1 MRSGLTVRDLL
12 AAEPLRHAALAGGAS
27 GLDASVAEIGLV
39 TSGRELTGLGPGAG
53 CVLDVAA
60 RAPAPGDGVP
70 GGAAAGGLVYRQHL
84 VEVICR
90 RLHANGGRLLVVAG
104 PDGPGTQPVPA
115 STGRLADRLGIP
127 VVIAV
132 TASAPA
138 LTAELLGLV
147 HAPGITLARAAA
159 AAARRLP
166 GTGGALERVL
176 PALDQILSARCAAII
191 PDGTVIAGAT
201 PRVAHVRLPAHPAT
215 VAERAGEAGL
225 ALAPV
230 LGADGSVAFWLAAES
245 GRAGPVWSDTAGV
258 VLGMAAGYVAGR
270 NAMDQLAAE
279 RDARYLSG
287 LLTELLEADDPIPA
301 HLGERAAKAG
311 WRLDGWHCGI
321 YLTELAAATG
331 RPALLSASERA
342 RLTDSL
348 AAAGLAS
355 PLIERGDGW
364 VTWVTTAREPAAG
377 QGRDQIAALRQAL
390 ASYHSAQS
398 VPAVAAGVGSPAVGV
413 SGLAASVAE
422 ARQAAMVASASH
434 QPGTVRDAD
443 RLGVGRLLLGWYG
456 SAAFRDHALHL
467 LDPLLR
473 ADGGEQL
480 LETLE
485 TYLDTGGAPTETA
498 ARLGL
503 HRNTVA
509 QRIRRAET
517 ELSVSF
523 ANPDE
528 RLAVHLACRA
538 LRLGHLPS

>member
-1 MRSGLTVRDLL
+1 MRAALTVRDLL
-12 AAEPLRHAALAGGAS
+12 AAEPLRQATLAGGGA
-27 GLDASVAEIGLV
+27 GLDASISEIGLV
-39 TSGRELTGLGPGAG
+39 TTGRELQALGPGAG
-53 CVLDVAA
+53 CVLDVAGGVP
-60 RAPAPGDGVP
+60 APAAPSGAG
-70 GGAAAGGLVYRQHL
+70 GGAAGGPVYRQHL
-84 VEVICR
+84 VEIICR
-90 RLHANGGRLLVVAG
+90 RLHANGGRLLVVAATDAR
-104 PDGPGTQPVPA
+104 PAPA

-127 VVIAV
+127 VVIAAA
-132 TASAPA
+132 ASAPA
-138 LTAELLGLV
+138 LTAELLALV
-147 HAPGITLARAAA
+147 HAPGITLARAVT

-166 GTGGALERVL
+166 GTGGALDRVL
-176 PALDQILSARCAAII
+176 PVLDQILSARCAAII

-201 PRVAHVRLPAHPAT
+201 PRIAHIRLPPHPAT
-215 VAERAGEAGL
+215 VAERAGDTGL

-230 LGADGSVAFWLAAES
+230 LGADQSVAFWLAAES
-245 GRAGPVWSDTAGV
+245 DRAGPVWSDTAGV
-258 VLGMAAGYVAGR
+258 VMGMAAGYVAGR
-270 NAMDQLAAE
+270 NAVDQLAAE

-287 LLTELLEADDPIPA
+287 LLTELLEAEDPLPA
-301 HLGERAAKAG
+301 HIGERAAKAG
-311 WRLDGWHCGI
+311 WRLDGWHCAI
-321 YLTELAAATG
+321 YLTELTAATD
-331 RPALLSASERA
+331 RPALLSASQRA

-348 AAAGLAS
+348 AGMCLAS

-364 VTWVTTAREPAAG
+364 VTWVTTGREPAAAR
-377 QGRDQIAALRQAL
+377 GRDQIAELRRAL
-390 ASYHSAQS
+390 ASYHAAPG
-398 VPAVAAGVGSPAVGV
+398 VPAVVAGVGSPAQGI
-413 SGLAASVAE
+413 SGLGASVAE

-485 TYLDTGGAPTETA
+485 AYLDTGGAPTETA

-523 ANPDE
+523 SNPDE

-538 LRLGHLPS
+538 LRLGRLPG